1 MKKIVVFI
9 LIVLVAVA
17 GFFVWRSLKGK
28 ASAKAALM
36 ATQKQLV
43 VGQMLKLRDDL
54 KKQGLYFIWIAEEK
68 TKTIRPV
75 LIRIGVTD
83 DEYTEIK
90 EVIYGELK
98 EGQSVIT
105 GISTTKKETQQ
116 FSGRIPG
123 LTGLI
128 R

>member
-1 MKKIVVFI
+1 MKKWIIAVLI
-9 LIVLVAVA
+9 LTLVVA
-17 GFFVWRSLKGK
+17 GFFLWRSLKGK
-28 ASAKAALM
+28 AAVV

-43 VGQMLKLRDDL
+43 VGQMLKLKDDL
-54 KKQGLYFIWIAEEK
+54 KKQGLYLIWIAEEK

-90 EVIYGELK
+90 EIVYGELK
-98 EGQSVIT
+98 EGQFVIT
-105 GISTTKKETQQ
+105 GILTTKKEVQQ
-116 FSGRIPG
+116 FSGRVPG

>member
-28 ASAKAALM
+28 ATAKAAVI
-36 ATQKQLV
+36 AAQKQLV
-43 VGQMLKLRDDL
+43 VGQVLKLKDDL
-54 KKQGLYFIWIAEEK
+54 KKQGLYLIWIAEEK

-75 LIRIGVTD
+75 LIRIGITD
-83 DEYTEIK
+83 NEYTEVK
-90 EVIYGELK
+90 EIVYGELK
-98 EGQSVIT
+98 EGQFVIT
-105 GISTTKKETQQ
+105 GISTTKEEAQQ
-116 FSGRIPG
+116 FSGRVP
-123 LTGLI
+123 GLI